1 MISEKDKLALITRI
15 TDDVTNY
22 PPGDGDEV
30 GYYAATINCISL
42 IAAFGEDQD
51 AGN

>member
-1 MISEKDKLALITRI
+1 MISEKDKIALIIRI
-15 TDDVTNY
+15 TDDVANF
-22 PPGDGDEV
+22 PPADGDEV

-42 IAAFGEDQD
+42 IASFGEEEN